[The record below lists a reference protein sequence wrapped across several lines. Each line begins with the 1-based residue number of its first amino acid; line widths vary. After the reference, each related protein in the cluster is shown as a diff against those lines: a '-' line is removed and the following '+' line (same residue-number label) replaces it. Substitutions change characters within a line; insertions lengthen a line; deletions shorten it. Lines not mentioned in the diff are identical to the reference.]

1 MDRTEEIETLNAMLA
16 DATRLADAADP
27 LLAGLY
33 GTLQARLRLLI
44 SLVETEGEADDQA
57 A

>member
-1 MDRTEEIETLNAMLA
+1 MDRNGEIETLKAMLA

-44 SLVETEGEADDQA
+44 SLVEAEDEADDRA